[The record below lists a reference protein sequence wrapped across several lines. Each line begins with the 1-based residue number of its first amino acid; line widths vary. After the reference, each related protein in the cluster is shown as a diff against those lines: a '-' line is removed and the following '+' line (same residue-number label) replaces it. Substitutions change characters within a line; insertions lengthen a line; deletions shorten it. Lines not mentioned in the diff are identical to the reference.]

1 VQIRFGDDVR
11 RVFITTDGIDFAKL
25 AALLRSKF
33 QCQDDVL
40 SIKYVDD
47 EGDLVTIT
55 DDDELKMA
63 LLIAAEMEGP
73 FRLELMGQA
82 AEPTVTPKE
91 EEPAPDAGGFDFGAG
106 CGQDVQH
113 SFGGG
118 RHGRH
123 GRHGHGHGHGR
134 HGHGWRGRH
143 HGHGHGWHAHAHGHK
158 EGKKE
163 GWKEARKARFIA
175 DVTLYATDRTRFLP
189 RSATA
194 TTTDTPAARR
204 PDGTVVEA
212 GSKVTKIWKLHNH
225 GSKDW
230 SEGTQLLHVGG
241 DTLLETAEPVIVDAA
256 GANAEIDVAVDL
268 VAPEKPGRES
278 LQPSFGVCF
287 ACDINVSTDLK
298 RWLSFQVTSATSGSP
313 ARAACASASAS
324 G

>member
-1 VQIRFGDDVR
+1 MQIRFGDDVR

-40 SIKYVDD
+40 IKYVDD

-55 DDDELKMA
+55 DDDELKIA

-91 EEPAPDAGGFDFGAG
+91 EEPAPDAAGGFDFGAG
-106 CGQDVQH
+106 CGPDVQH

-143 HGHGHGWHAHAHGHK
+143 HGHGHGWHAHAHAHGHK

-189 RSATA
+189 ALPQPQPLTRPLRAGPTA
-194 TTTDTPAARR
+194 RWSRPAARSPR
-204 PDGTVVEA
+204 
-212 GSKVTKIWKLHNH
+212 
-225 GSKDW
+225 
-230 SEGTQLLHVGG
+230 
-241 DTLLETAEPVIVDAA
+241 
-256 GANAEIDVAVDL
+256 
-268 VAPEKPGRES
+268 
-278 LQPSFGVCF
+278 
-287 ACDINVSTDLK
+287 
-298 RWLSFQVTSATSGSP
+298 SGSCTTTA
-313 ARAACASASAS
+313 ARTGPKAPSSSMSAATRSSRRPS
-324 G
+324 P